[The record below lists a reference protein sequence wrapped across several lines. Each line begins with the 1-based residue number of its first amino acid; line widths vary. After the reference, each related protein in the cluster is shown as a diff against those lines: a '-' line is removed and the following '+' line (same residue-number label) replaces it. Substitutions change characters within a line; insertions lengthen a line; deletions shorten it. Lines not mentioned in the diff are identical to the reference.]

1 MSDARRVFLALWPD
15 DTTRGM
21 LDDEAQRLIG
31 PGRPV
36 PRGHLHLTLAF
47 AGTIPATQA
56 DCIAREMGT
65 LGQEAFPLTLDRL
78 GHFERAHVSW
88 IGPSATP
95 AALDTLAARAR
106 DLTRACGAT
115 PEDHSFRP
123 HVTLR
128 RFARPPERE
137 TPEHAIHWNAT
148 EVVLIESGQGGN
160 PGPYKVLARVR
171 LSS

>member
-21 LDDEAQRLIG
+21 LDEQAQHLDG

-36 PRGHLHLTLAF
+36 PRAHLHLTLAF
-47 AGTIPATQA
+47 AGTISATQA
-56 DCIAREMGT
+56 DCIAQEIGT
-65 LGQEAFPLTLDRL
+65 LEQEAFPLTLDRL
-78 GHFERAHVSW
+78 GHFERARVSW
-88 IGPSATP
+88 IGPSETP

-106 DLTRACGAT
+106 DLARTCGAT
-115 PEDHSFRP
+115 LEDHPFRP

-160 PGPYKVLARVR
+160 PGAYQVLARVR
-171 LSS
+171 FSS

>member
-21 LDDEAQRLIG
+21 LDAEAKRLIG

-36 PRGHLHLTLAF
+36 PKAHLHLTLAF
-47 AGTIPATQA
+47 AGTIPAPQA
-56 DCIAREMGT
+56 DCIAREIGT
-65 LGQEAFPLTLDRL
+65 LVQEAFPLTLDRL
-78 GHFERAHVSW
+78 GHFERARVSW
-88 IGPSATP
+88 IGPSETP
-95 AALDTLAARAR
+95 AALGTLAARAQ
-106 DLTRACGAT
+106 DLGRACGAT
-115 PEDHSFRP
+115 PDNHPFQP

-137 TPEHAIHWNAT
+137 RPERPIHWSAT
-148 EVVLIESGQGGN
+148 EVVLIESGQGGH
-160 PGPYKVLARVR
+160 PGPYKVLARTR